1 MAGEASELDRYLK
14 QLDEILALGKKKLES
29 RKAIP
34 KLLRDYLTKPV
45 VSSGRPSARVPGPQ
59 PQSPPVPGGV
69 TGVAAAAVASGLVQ
83 VKPGLME
90 AKPGVETSSESLE
103 QCLSATSNESDFLSF
118 LEASVSCPLAAPA
131 AGGSRQKRKSRKRFS
146 SRGSSTKRVRRHL

>member
-59 PQSPPVPGGV
+59 PQAPPVPGGV
-69 TGVAAAAVASGLVQ
+69 TGVAAAVVASGIV
-83 VKPGLME
+83 E
-90 AKPGVETSSESLE
+90 AKPGIVETSSESLE